1 MQVRK
6 FQEGD
11 LEQIM
16 EIDYMM
22 WLQLQWNESFQKES
36 FFVVEKNKQ
45 LLGVAALAYDGTWYY
60 LDRDVDY
67 IPKYRMNIHFAIKE
81 ECKQK
86 NDVKAL
92 LIQALKI
99 HFQQVKKAYPDKSL
113 AIRLWSDS
121 TDIEEIQTM
130 LDQGFIIEDTMLV
143 LAFDLNQEVPSFR
156 VPDEVKIGIHDF
168 ESDGMKQY
176 LKANALGYDNVQ
188 DSEGELRF
196 RLQGEKTKV
205 FTAMVGEEVVAST
218 TVWELGN
225 GRSASENVFTIP
237 QYQRKKIGAETLCTA
252 LRYLQKEGEKE
263 ANLTVYGGN
272 YPALQMYLKIGYK
285 LQYHLMEM
293 HYTL

>member
-36 FFVVEKNKQ
+36 FFVVEKDKQ

-99 HFQQVKKAYPDKSL
+99 HFQQIKKAYPDKSL

-130 LDQGFIIEDTMLV
+130 LDQGFIIEDTMMV

-168 ESDGMKQY
+168 DGDGMKKY
-176 LKANALGYDNVQ
+176 LIANALGYDNVQ
-188 DSEGELRF
+188 DSEEELKF

-263 ANLTVYGGN
+263 ASLTVYGSN

-285 LQYHLMEM
+285 LQYHLLEM

>member
-36 FFVVEKNKQ
+36 FFVVEKESQ
-45 LLGVAALAYDGTWYY
+45 ILGVAALAYDGTWYY
-60 LDRDVDY
+60 LEHDVDY
-67 IPKYRMNIHFAIKE
+67 ISKYRMNIHFAIRE
-81 ECKQK
+81 NCVQK
-86 NDVKAL
+86 NNVKSL
-92 LIQALKI
+92 LMHALKNYLKQI
-99 HFQQVKKAYPDKSL
+99 KVKYPDKTL
-113 AIRLWSDS
+113 AIRLWCEH
-121 TDIEEIQTM
+121 TELNHIQFM
-130 LDQGFIIEDTMLV
+130 LEQGFTVEDSMMV

-156 VPDEVKIGIHDF
+156 VPDEVKIGIYNFDG
-168 ESDGMKQY
+168 DGMKKY
-176 LKANALGYDNVQ
+176 LIANALGYDNVQ

-205 FTAMVGEEVVAST
+205 FTAIVGEEVVAST

-263 ANLTVYGGN
+263 ASLTVYGSN

-285 LQYHLMEM
+285 LQYYLLEM